1 LNGRVAGVRSI
12 SEKFTADF
20 GVFDLPMLESACALD
35 WARITEL
42 NAKGISMGVGHSGAL
57 SMMGHFGTFQI
68 QEGWRRT

>member
-1 LNGRVAGVRSI
+1 MAIIAIL
-12 SEKFTADF
+12 
-20 GVFDLPMLESACALD
+20 DLSMVESACALD

-42 NAKGISMGVGHSGAL
+42 NAKGISMGVGHSGVL

>member
-1 LNGRVAGVRSI
+1 MGVPLQFAPFLTNLRLS
-12 SEKFTADF
+12 
-20 GVFDLPMLESACALD
+20 VFDLPMLESACALD

-42 NAKGISMGVGHSGAL
+42 NAKGISMSVVPSGAL